1 MAVVSPAGPAPATS
15 TSGSCVRGVVV
26 PVMAHS
32 YFIGQ
37 GVFRKTACIQRV
49 ALSSEC
55 RIGGMTTRKYEQRLR
70 AAAAEQTR
78 RAVLDAV
85 YAQLRATPAKPV
97 SVEQVA
103 QAAGVSRSTVYL
115 VFGSRAGLFDALT
128 HDLWWNRAG
137 FPQVVRAVEHPDART
152 HMRDGID
159 PGARRAA
166 PPRAPPPPP
175 GAPRRAPPRRSAPPS
190 PPPPARTCAP
200 ASTRGRVCS
209 PPTATSSAH

>member
-1 MAVVSPAGPAPATS
+1 
-15 TSGSCVRGVVV
+15 
-26 PVMAHS
+26 
-32 YFIGQ
+32 
-37 GVFRKTACIQRV
+37 
-49 ALSSEC
+49 
-55 RIGGMTTRKYEQRLR
+55 MTTRKYEQRLR

-159 PGARRAA
+159 AGARMFAAHRDVFRALFSMA
-166 PPRAPPPPP
+166 ALDPDAVAGAMTRIEENRAGGMAYLAGRLAEQDALHPDVTADQAADVLWLITSFDSFDQLAT
-175 GAPRRAPPRRSAPPS
+175 GRGLTVDEVSRTLVTTAERSLC
-190 PPPPARTCAP
+190 R
-200 ASTRGRVCS
+200 
-209 PPTATSSAH
+209 